1 MEHRITSLL
10 LPAPE
15 TELETSS
22 KELDNKVTWLLHN
35 NRKMDNYLELET
47 FSKDERLCGYV
58 CDTLR
63 SLPETPTLAAYKDY
77 KAIIVL
83 LGISTTHYAILD
95 ELAEQH
101 RKRNDIPELTAYCDA
116 LHWMRPGRQ
125 YLCNVYNTVCHAFHL
140 LRRNPVRDNRLLIT
154 EQELRHAERMLPEL
168 GKQTFIEMVR
178 MKGYKIYNAEEL
190 AEKCGMEYGSFR
202 RKMKK
207 VTGYTAKQIVETA
220 GTKANTLNGFLE
232 TQKIFQ
238 QGKAYY
244 DALKSVHDVV
254 KGGIK
259 VKKSIELVAE
269 ISEIYVRNY
278 QIMLADPYFTADEL
292 ATISSGYAMLLDESS
307 DVLQDLKNVVNIT
320 GMSLTDAERLAIIDN
335 AYRNL
340 MNYRNLVNYYTRK
353 NISVSYLR
361 AKKKNDTDR
370 VLALYGS
377 ADERYW

>member
-1 MEHRITSLL
+1 MENRITSLL
-10 LPAPE
+10 LSTPKA
-15 TELETSS
+15 ELEASC

-101 RKRNDIPELTAYCDA
+101 RKRNDILELTAYCDA

-207 VTGYTAKQIVETA
+207 VTGYTAKQWVIKERAKDVEHYLM
-220 GTKANTLNGFLE
+220 NTSFTLTEVAFTTGFASTSNLNDFCR
-232 TQKIFQ
+232 
-238 QGKAYY
+238 AY
-244 DALKSVHDVV
+244 
-254 KGGIK
+254 
-259 VKKSIELVAE
+259 
-269 ISEIYVRNY
+269 
-278 QIMLADPYFTADEL
+278 
-292 ATISSGYAMLLDESS
+292 LLDTPGEIRRKA
-307 DVLQDLKNVVNIT
+307 Q
-320 GMSLTDAERLAIIDN
+320 E
-335 AYRNL
+335 
-340 MNYRNLVNYYTRK
+340 TRK
-353 NISVSYLR
+353 C
-361 AKKKNDTDR
+361 TDIR
-370 VLALYGS
+370 M
-377 ADERYW
+377 

>member
-47 FSKDERLCGYV
+47 CSKDERLCGYV

-63 SLPETPTLAAYKDY
+63 SLPGTPTLAAYKDY

-207 VTGYTAKQIVETA
+207 VTGYTAKQWVIKERAKDVEHYLM
-220 GTKANTLNGFLE
+220 NTSFTLTEVAFTTGFASTSNLNDFCR
-232 TQKIFQ
+232 
-238 QGKAYY
+238 AY
-244 DALKSVHDVV
+244 
-254 KGGIK
+254 
-259 VKKSIELVAE
+259 
-269 ISEIYVRNY
+269 
-278 QIMLADPYFTADEL
+278 
-292 ATISSGYAMLLDESS
+292 LLDTPGEIRRKA
-307 DVLQDLKNVVNIT
+307 Q
-320 GMSLTDAERLAIIDN
+320 E
-335 AYRNL
+335 
-340 MNYRNLVNYYTRK
+340 TRK
-353 NISVSYLR
+353 C
-361 AKKKNDTDR
+361 TDIR
-370 VLALYGS
+370 M
-377 ADERYW
+377 

>member
-35 NRKMDNYLELET
+35 NRKMDNYLKLET

-116 LHWMRPGRQ
+116 LHWMRPARQ

-207 VTGYTAKQIVETA
+207 VTGYTAKQWVIKERAKDVEHYLM
-220 GTKANTLNGFLE
+220 NTSFTLTEVAFTTGFASTSNLNDFCR
-232 TQKIFQ
+232 
-238 QGKAYY
+238 AY
-244 DALKSVHDVV
+244 
-254 KGGIK
+254 
-259 VKKSIELVAE
+259 
-269 ISEIYVRNY
+269 
-278 QIMLADPYFTADEL
+278 
-292 ATISSGYAMLLDESS
+292 LLDTPGEIRRKA
-307 DVLQDLKNVVNIT
+307 Q
-320 GMSLTDAERLAIIDN
+320 E
-335 AYRNL
+335 
-340 MNYRNLVNYYTRK
+340 TRK
-353 NISVSYLR
+353 C
-361 AKKKNDTDR
+361 TDIR
-370 VLALYGS
+370 M
-377 ADERYW
+377 

>member
-1 MEHRITSLL
+1 MENRITSLL
-10 LPAPE
+10 LSTPKA
-15 TELETSS
+15 ELEASC

-101 RKRNDIPELTAYCDA
+101 RKRNDIPALTAYCDA

-207 VTGYTAKQIVETA
+207 VTGYTAKQWVIKERAKDVEHYLM
-220 GTKANTLNGFLE
+220 NTSFTLTEVAFTTGFASTSNLNDFCR
-232 TQKIFQ
+232 
-238 QGKAYY
+238 AY
-244 DALKSVHDVV
+244 
-254 KGGIK
+254 
-259 VKKSIELVAE
+259 
-269 ISEIYVRNY
+269 
-278 QIMLADPYFTADEL
+278 
-292 ATISSGYAMLLDESS
+292 LLDTPGEIRRKA
-307 DVLQDLKNVVNIT
+307 Q
-320 GMSLTDAERLAIIDN
+320 E
-335 AYRNL
+335 
-340 MNYRNLVNYYTRK
+340 TRK
-353 NISVSYLR
+353 C
-361 AKKKNDTDR
+361 TDIR
-370 VLALYGS
+370 M
-377 ADERYW
+377 

>member
-125 YLCNVYNTVCHAFHL
+125 YHCNVYNTVCHAFHL

-207 VTGYTAKQIVETA
+207 VTGYTAKQWVIKERAKDVEHYLM
-220 GTKANTLNGFLE
+220 NTSFTLTEVAFTTGFASTSNLNDFCR
-232 TQKIFQ
+232 
-238 QGKAYY
+238 AY
-244 DALKSVHDVV
+244 
-254 KGGIK
+254 
-259 VKKSIELVAE
+259 
-269 ISEIYVRNY
+269 
-278 QIMLADPYFTADEL
+278 
-292 ATISSGYAMLLDESS
+292 LLDTPGEIRRKA
-307 DVLQDLKNVVNIT
+307 Q
-320 GMSLTDAERLAIIDN
+320 E
-335 AYRNL
+335 
-340 MNYRNLVNYYTRK
+340 TRK
-353 NISVSYLR
+353 C
-361 AKKKNDTDR
+361 TDIR
-370 VLALYGS
+370 M
-377 ADERYW
+377 

>member
-83 LGISTTHYAILD
+83 LGISTTYYAILD

-207 VTGYTAKQIVETA
+207 VTGYTAKQWVIKERAKDVEHYLM
-220 GTKANTLNGFLE
+220 NTSFTLTEVAFTTGFASTSNLNDFCR
-232 TQKIFQ
+232 
-238 QGKAYY
+238 AY
-244 DALKSVHDVV
+244 
-254 KGGIK
+254 
-259 VKKSIELVAE
+259 
-269 ISEIYVRNY
+269 
-278 QIMLADPYFTADEL
+278 
-292 ATISSGYAMLLDESS
+292 LLDTPGEIRRKA
-307 DVLQDLKNVVNIT
+307 Q
-320 GMSLTDAERLAIIDN
+320 E
-335 AYRNL
+335 
-340 MNYRNLVNYYTRK
+340 TRK
-353 NISVSYLR
+353 C
-361 AKKKNDTDR
+361 TDIR
-370 VLALYGS
+370 M
-377 ADERYW
+377 

>member
-35 NRKMDNYLELET
+35 NRKMDNYLKLET

-83 LGISTTHYAILD
+83 LGISTTHFAILD

-125 YLCNVYNTVCHAFHL
+125 YLCNIYNTVCHAFHL

-207 VTGYTAKQIVETA
+207 VTGYTAKQWVIKERAKDVEHYLM
-220 GTKANTLNGFLE
+220 NTSFTLTEVAFTTGFASTSNLNDFCR
-232 TQKIFQ
+232 
-238 QGKAYY
+238 AY
-244 DALKSVHDVV
+244 
-254 KGGIK
+254 
-259 VKKSIELVAE
+259 
-269 ISEIYVRNY
+269 
-278 QIMLADPYFTADEL
+278 
-292 ATISSGYAMLLDESS
+292 LLDTPGEIRRKA
-307 DVLQDLKNVVNIT
+307 Q
-320 GMSLTDAERLAIIDN
+320 E
-335 AYRNL
+335 
-340 MNYRNLVNYYTRK
+340 TRK
-353 NISVSYLR
+353 C
-361 AKKKNDTDR
+361 TDIR
-370 VLALYGS
+370 M
-377 ADERYW
+377 

>member
-47 FSKDERLCGYV
+47 CSKDERLCGYV

-207 VTGYTAKQIVETA
+207 VTGYTAKQWVIKERAKDVEHYLM
-220 GTKANTLNGFLE
+220 NTSFTLTEVAFTTGFASTSNLNDFCR
-232 TQKIFQ
+232 
-238 QGKAYY
+238 AY
-244 DALKSVHDVV
+244 
-254 KGGIK
+254 
-259 VKKSIELVAE
+259 
-269 ISEIYVRNY
+269 
-278 QIMLADPYFTADEL
+278 
-292 ATISSGYAMLLDESS
+292 LLDTPGEIRRKA
-307 DVLQDLKNVVNIT
+307 Q
-320 GMSLTDAERLAIIDN
+320 E
-335 AYRNL
+335 
-340 MNYRNLVNYYTRK
+340 TRK
-353 NISVSYLR
+353 C
-361 AKKKNDTDR
+361 TDIR
-370 VLALYGS
+370 M
-377 ADERYW
+377 

>member
-10 LPAPE
+10 LPAHE

-47 FSKDERLCGYV
+47 CSKDERLCGYV

-207 VTGYTAKQIVETA
+207 VTGYTAKQWVIKERAKDVEHYLM
-220 GTKANTLNGFLE
+220 NTSFTLTEVAFTTGFASTSNLNDFCR
-232 TQKIFQ
+232 
-238 QGKAYY
+238 AY
-244 DALKSVHDVV
+244 
-254 KGGIK
+254 
-259 VKKSIELVAE
+259 
-269 ISEIYVRNY
+269 
-278 QIMLADPYFTADEL
+278 
-292 ATISSGYAMLLDESS
+292 LLDTPGEIRRKA
-307 DVLQDLKNVVNIT
+307 Q
-320 GMSLTDAERLAIIDN
+320 E
-335 AYRNL
+335 
-340 MNYRNLVNYYTRK
+340 TRK
-353 NISVSYLR
+353 C
-361 AKKKNDTDR
+361 TDIR
-370 VLALYGS
+370 M
-377 ADERYW
+377 

>member
-47 FSKDERLCGYV
+47 CSKDERLCGYV

-77 KAIIVL
+77 KAISVL

-207 VTGYTAKQIVETA
+207 VTGYTAKQWVIKERAKDVEHYLM
-220 GTKANTLNGFLE
+220 NTSFTLTEVAFTTGFASTSNLNDFCR
-232 TQKIFQ
+232 
-238 QGKAYY
+238 AY
-244 DALKSVHDVV
+244 
-254 KGGIK
+254 
-259 VKKSIELVAE
+259 
-269 ISEIYVRNY
+269 
-278 QIMLADPYFTADEL
+278 
-292 ATISSGYAMLLDESS
+292 LLDTPGEIRRKA
-307 DVLQDLKNVVNIT
+307 Q
-320 GMSLTDAERLAIIDN
+320 E
-335 AYRNL
+335 
-340 MNYRNLVNYYTRK
+340 TRK
-353 NISVSYLR
+353 C
-361 AKKKNDTDR
+361 TDIR
-370 VLALYGS
+370 M
-377 ADERYW
+377 

>member
-1 MEHRITSLL
+1 MENRITSLL
-10 LPAPE
+10 LSTPKA
-15 TELETSS
+15 ELEASC

-47 FSKDERLCGYV
+47 FSKDERLCGCV

-125 YLCNVYNTVCHAFHL
+125 YLCNIYNTVCHAFHL

-207 VTGYTAKQIVETA
+207 VTRYTAKQWVIKERAKDVEHYLM
-220 GTKANTLNGFLE
+220 NTSFTLTEVAFTTGFASTSNLNDFCR
-232 TQKIFQ
+232 
-238 QGKAYY
+238 AY
-244 DALKSVHDVV
+244 
-254 KGGIK
+254 
-259 VKKSIELVAE
+259 
-269 ISEIYVRNY
+269 
-278 QIMLADPYFTADEL
+278 
-292 ATISSGYAMLLDESS
+292 LLDTPGEIRRKA
-307 DVLQDLKNVVNIT
+307 Q
-320 GMSLTDAERLAIIDN
+320 E
-335 AYRNL
+335 
-340 MNYRNLVNYYTRK
+340 TRK
-353 NISVSYLR
+353 C
-361 AKKKNDTDR
+361 TDIR
-370 VLALYGS
+370 M
-377 ADERYW
+377 

>member
-47 FSKDERLCGYV
+47 CSKDERLCGYV

-125 YLCNVYNTVCHAFHL
+125 YLCNIYNTVCHAFHL

-207 VTGYTAKQIVETA
+207 VTGYTAKQWVIKERAKDVEHYLM
-220 GTKANTLNGFLE
+220 NTSFTLTEVAFTTGFASTSNLNDFCR
-232 TQKIFQ
+232 
-238 QGKAYY
+238 AY
-244 DALKSVHDVV
+244 
-254 KGGIK
+254 
-259 VKKSIELVAE
+259 
-269 ISEIYVRNY
+269 
-278 QIMLADPYFTADEL
+278 
-292 ATISSGYAMLLDESS
+292 LLDTPGEIRRKA
-307 DVLQDLKNVVNIT
+307 Q
-320 GMSLTDAERLAIIDN
+320 E
-335 AYRNL
+335 
-340 MNYRNLVNYYTRK
+340 TRK
-353 NISVSYLR
+353 C
-361 AKKKNDTDR
+361 TDIR
-370 VLALYGS
+370 M
-377 ADERYW
+377 

>member
-1 MEHRITSLL
+1 MENRITSLL
-10 LPAPE
+10 LSTPKA
-15 TELETSS
+15 ELEASC

-47 FSKDERLCGYV
+47 FSKDERLCGCV

-63 SLPETPTLAAYKDY
+63 NLPETPTLAAYKDY

-125 YLCNVYNTVCHAFHL
+125 YLCNIYNTVCHAFHL

-207 VTGYTAKQIVETA
+207 VTGYTAKQWVIKERAKDVEHYLM
-220 GTKANTLNGFLE
+220 NTSFTLTEVAFTTGFASTSNLNDFCR
-232 TQKIFQ
+232 
-238 QGKAYY
+238 AY
-244 DALKSVHDVV
+244 
-254 KGGIK
+254 
-259 VKKSIELVAE
+259 
-269 ISEIYVRNY
+269 
-278 QIMLADPYFTADEL
+278 
-292 ATISSGYAMLLDESS
+292 LLDTPGEIRRKA
-307 DVLQDLKNVVNIT
+307 Q
-320 GMSLTDAERLAIIDN
+320 E
-335 AYRNL
+335 
-340 MNYRNLVNYYTRK
+340 TRK
-353 NISVSYLR
+353 C
-361 AKKKNDTDR
+361 TDIR
-370 VLALYGS
+370 M
-377 ADERYW
+377 

>member
-47 FSKDERLCGYV
+47 CSKDERLCGYV

-125 YLCNVYNTVCHAFHL
+125 YLCNIYNTVCHAFHL

-207 VTGYTAKQIVETA
+207 VTGYTAKQWVIKERAKDVEH
-220 GTKANTLNGFLE
+220 
-232 TQKIFQ
+232 
-238 QGKAYY
+238 Y
-244 DALKSVHDVV
+244 
-254 KGGIK
+254 
-259 VKKSIELVAE
+259 
-269 ISEIYVRNY
+269 
-278 QIMLADPYFTADEL
+278 
-292 ATISSGYAMLLDESS
+292 
-307 DVLQDLKNVVNIT
+307 
-320 GMSLTDAERLAIIDN
+320 
-335 AYRNL
+335 L
-340 MNYRNLVNYYTRK
+340 MNTSFTLTEVAFTTGFASTSNLNDFCRAYLLNTPGEIRRKAQETRK
-353 NISVSYLR
+353 C
-361 AKKKNDTDR
+361 TDIR
-370 VLALYGS
+370 M
-377 ADERYW
+377 

>member
-35 NRKMDNYLELET
+35 NRKMDNYLKLET

-101 RKRNDIPELTAYCDA
+101 RKRNDIPELTSYCDA

-125 YLCNVYNTVCHAFHL
+125 YLCNIYNTVCHAFHL

-207 VTGYTAKQIVETA
+207 VTGYTAKQWVIKERAKDVEHYLM
-220 GTKANTLNGFLE
+220 NTSFTLTEVAFTTGFASTSNLNDFCR
-232 TQKIFQ
+232 
-238 QGKAYY
+238 AY
-244 DALKSVHDVV
+244 
-254 KGGIK
+254 
-259 VKKSIELVAE
+259 
-269 ISEIYVRNY
+269 
-278 QIMLADPYFTADEL
+278 
-292 ATISSGYAMLLDESS
+292 LLDTPGEIRRKA
-307 DVLQDLKNVVNIT
+307 Q
-320 GMSLTDAERLAIIDN
+320 E
-335 AYRNL
+335 
-340 MNYRNLVNYYTRK
+340 TRK
-353 NISVSYLR
+353 C
-361 AKKKNDTDR
+361 TDIR
-370 VLALYGS
+370 M
-377 ADERYW
+377 

>member
-1 MEHRITSLL
+1 MEQRITSLL

-15 TELETSS
+15 AELEASC
-22 KELDNKVTWLLHN
+22 KELDSRVTWLLHN

-63 SLPETPTLAAYKDY
+63 SLPEIPTLAAYKDY

-140 LRRNPVRDNRLLIT
+140 LRRNPVKDNVLLVS
-154 EQELRHAERMLPEL
+154 EKELRHAERMLPEL
-168 GKQTFIEMVR
+168 GKQTFTEMVR
-178 MKGYKIYNAEEL
+178 LRGYKVYDAEEL

-207 VTGYTAKQIVETA
+207 VTGYTPKEWVGR
-220 GTKANTLNGFLE
+220 GTLPEKHAPHAYRSGVHHRILIDLE
-232 TQKIFQ
+232 
-238 QGKAYY
+238 
-244 DALKSVHDVV
+244 
-254 KGGIK
+254 
-259 VKKSIELVAE
+259 
-269 ISEIYVRNY
+269 
-278 QIMLADPYFTADEL
+278 P
-292 ATISSGYAMLLDESS
+292 
-307 DVLQDLKNVVNIT
+307 
-320 GMSLTDAERLAIIDN
+320 ERLLPGLPARH
-335 AYRNL
+335 AGRNPQE
-340 MNYRNLVNYYTRK
+340 MAGN
-353 NISVSYLR
+353 
-361 AKKKNDTDR
+361 KKMHR
-370 VLALYGS
+370 
-377 ADERYW
+377 

>member
-125 YLCNVYNTVCHAFHL
+125 YLCNIYNTVCHAFHL
-140 LRRNPVRDNRLLIT
+140 LRRNPVRNNRLLIT

-207 VTGYTAKQIVETA
+207 VTGYTAKQWVIKERAKDVEHYLM
-220 GTKANTLNGFLE
+220 NTSFTLTEVAFTTGFASTSNLNDFCR
-232 TQKIFQ
+232 
-238 QGKAYY
+238 AY
-244 DALKSVHDVV
+244 
-254 KGGIK
+254 
-259 VKKSIELVAE
+259 
-269 ISEIYVRNY
+269 
-278 QIMLADPYFTADEL
+278 
-292 ATISSGYAMLLDESS
+292 LLDTPGEIRRKA
-307 DVLQDLKNVVNIT
+307 Q
-320 GMSLTDAERLAIIDN
+320 E
-335 AYRNL
+335 
-340 MNYRNLVNYYTRK
+340 TRK
-353 NISVSYLR
+353 C
-361 AKKKNDTDR
+361 TDIR
-370 VLALYGS
+370 M
-377 ADERYW
+377 

>member
-47 FSKDERLCGYV
+47 CSKDERLCGYV

-207 VTGYTAKQIVETA
+207 VTGYTAKQWVIKERAKDVEHYLM
-220 GTKANTLNGFLE
+220 NTSFTLTEVAFTTGFASTSNLNDFCR
-232 TQKIFQ
+232 
-238 QGKAYY
+238 AY
-244 DALKSVHDVV
+244 
-254 KGGIK
+254 
-259 VKKSIELVAE
+259 
-269 ISEIYVRNY
+269 
-278 QIMLADPYFTADEL
+278 
-292 ATISSGYAMLLDESS
+292 LLDTQGEIRRKA
-307 DVLQDLKNVVNIT
+307 Q
-320 GMSLTDAERLAIIDN
+320 E
-335 AYRNL
+335 
-340 MNYRNLVNYYTRK
+340 TRK
-353 NISVSYLR
+353 C
-361 AKKKNDTDR
+361 TDIR
-370 VLALYGS
+370 M
-377 ADERYW
+377 

>member
-101 RKRNDIPELTAYCDA
+101 RNRNDIPELTAYCDA

-207 VTGYTAKQIVETA
+207 VTGYTAKQWVIKERAKDVEHYLM
-220 GTKANTLNGFLE
+220 NTSFTLTEVAFTTGFASTSNLNDFCR
-232 TQKIFQ
+232 
-238 QGKAYY
+238 AY
-244 DALKSVHDVV
+244 
-254 KGGIK
+254 
-259 VKKSIELVAE
+259 
-269 ISEIYVRNY
+269 
-278 QIMLADPYFTADEL
+278 
-292 ATISSGYAMLLDESS
+292 LLDTPGEIRRKA
-307 DVLQDLKNVVNIT
+307 Q
-320 GMSLTDAERLAIIDN
+320 E
-335 AYRNL
+335 
-340 MNYRNLVNYYTRK
+340 TRK
-353 NISVSYLR
+353 C
-361 AKKKNDTDR
+361 TDIR
-370 VLALYGS
+370 M
-377 ADERYW
+377 

>member
-35 NRKMDNYLELET
+35 NRKMDNYLKLET

-168 GKQTFIEMVR
+168 GKQTFIDMVR

-207 VTGYTAKQIVETA
+207 VTGYTAKQWVIKERAKDVEHYLM
-220 GTKANTLNGFLE
+220 NTSFTLTEVAFTTGFASTSNLNDFCR
-232 TQKIFQ
+232 
-238 QGKAYY
+238 AY
-244 DALKSVHDVV
+244 
-254 KGGIK
+254 
-259 VKKSIELVAE
+259 
-269 ISEIYVRNY
+269 
-278 QIMLADPYFTADEL
+278 
-292 ATISSGYAMLLDESS
+292 LLDTPGEIRRKA
-307 DVLQDLKNVVNIT
+307 Q
-320 GMSLTDAERLAIIDN
+320 E
-335 AYRNL
+335 
-340 MNYRNLVNYYTRK
+340 TRK
-353 NISVSYLR
+353 C
-361 AKKKNDTDR
+361 TDIR
-370 VLALYGS
+370 K
-377 ADERYW
+377 

>member
-1 MEHRITSLL
+1 MENRITSLL
-10 LPAPE
+10 LSTPKA
-15 TELETSS
+15 ELEASC

-125 YLCNVYNTVCHAFHL
+125 YLCNIYNTVCHAFHL

-207 VTGYTAKQIVETA
+207 VTGYTAKQWVIKERAKDVEHYLM
-220 GTKANTLNGFLE
+220 NTSFTLTEVAFTTGFASTSNLNDFCR
-232 TQKIFQ
+232 
-238 QGKAYY
+238 AY
-244 DALKSVHDVV
+244 
-254 KGGIK
+254 
-259 VKKSIELVAE
+259 
-269 ISEIYVRNY
+269 
-278 QIMLADPYFTADEL
+278 
-292 ATISSGYAMLLDESS
+292 LLDTPGKIRRKAQE
-307 DVLQDLKNVVNIT
+307 T
-320 GMSLTDAERLAIIDN
+320 RECTDIR
-335 AYRNL
+335 
-340 MNYRNLVNYYTRK
+340 M
-353 NISVSYLR
+353 
-361 AKKKNDTDR
+361 
-370 VLALYGS
+370 
-377 ADERYW
+377 

>member
-35 NRKMDNYLELET
+35 NRKMDNYLKLET

-125 YLCNVYNTVCHAFHL
+125 YLCNIYNTVCHAFHL

-207 VTGYTAKQIVETA
+207 VTGYTAKQRVIKERAKDVEHYLM
-220 GTKANTLNGFLE
+220 NTSFTLTEVAFTTGFASTSNLNDFCR
-232 TQKIFQ
+232 
-238 QGKAYY
+238 AY
-244 DALKSVHDVV
+244 
-254 KGGIK
+254 
-259 VKKSIELVAE
+259 
-269 ISEIYVRNY
+269 
-278 QIMLADPYFTADEL
+278 
-292 ATISSGYAMLLDESS
+292 LLDTPGEIRRKA
-307 DVLQDLKNVVNIT
+307 Q
-320 GMSLTDAERLAIIDN
+320 E
-335 AYRNL
+335 
-340 MNYRNLVNYYTRK
+340 TRK
-353 NISVSYLR
+353 C
-361 AKKKNDTDR
+361 TDIR
-370 VLALYGS
+370 M
-377 ADERYW
+377 

>member
-35 NRKMDNYLELET
+35 NRKMDNYLKLET

-63 SLPETPTLAAYKDY
+63 SLPEPPTLAAYKDY

-207 VTGYTAKQIVETA
+207 VTGYTAKQWVIKERAKDVEHYLM
-220 GTKANTLNGFLE
+220 NTSFTLTEVAFTTGFASTSNLNDFCR
-232 TQKIFQ
+232 
-238 QGKAYY
+238 AY
-244 DALKSVHDVV
+244 
-254 KGGIK
+254 
-259 VKKSIELVAE
+259 
-269 ISEIYVRNY
+269 
-278 QIMLADPYFTADEL
+278 
-292 ATISSGYAMLLDESS
+292 LLDTPGEIRRKA
-307 DVLQDLKNVVNIT
+307 Q
-320 GMSLTDAERLAIIDN
+320 E
-335 AYRNL
+335 
-340 MNYRNLVNYYTRK
+340 TRK
-353 NISVSYLR
+353 C
-361 AKKKNDTDR
+361 TDIR
-370 VLALYGS
+370 M
-377 ADERYW
+377 

>member
-47 FSKDERLCGYV
+47 CSKDERLCGYV

-207 VTGYTAKQIVETA
+207 VTGYTAKQWVIKERAKDVEHYLM
-220 GTKANTLNGFLE
+220 NTSFTLTEVAYTTGFASTSNLNDFCR
-232 TQKIFQ
+232 
-238 QGKAYY
+238 AY
-244 DALKSVHDVV
+244 
-254 KGGIK
+254 
-259 VKKSIELVAE
+259 
-269 ISEIYVRNY
+269 
-278 QIMLADPYFTADEL
+278 
-292 ATISSGYAMLLDESS
+292 LLDTPGEIRRKA
-307 DVLQDLKNVVNIT
+307 Q
-320 GMSLTDAERLAIIDN
+320 E
-335 AYRNL
+335 
-340 MNYRNLVNYYTRK
+340 TRK
-353 NISVSYLR
+353 C
-361 AKKKNDTDR
+361 TDIR
-370 VLALYGS
+370 M
-377 ADERYW
+377 

>member
-10 LPAPE
+10 LLAPE

-140 LRRNPVRDNRLLIT
+140 LRRNPVRNNRLLIT

-207 VTGYTAKQIVETA
+207 VTGYTAKQWVIKERAKDVEHYLM
-220 GTKANTLNGFLE
+220 NTSFTLTEVAFTTGFASTSNLNDFCR
-232 TQKIFQ
+232 
-238 QGKAYY
+238 AY
-244 DALKSVHDVV
+244 
-254 KGGIK
+254 
-259 VKKSIELVAE
+259 
-269 ISEIYVRNY
+269 
-278 QIMLADPYFTADEL
+278 
-292 ATISSGYAMLLDESS
+292 LLDTPGEIRRKA
-307 DVLQDLKNVVNIT
+307 Q
-320 GMSLTDAERLAIIDN
+320 E
-335 AYRNL
+335 
-340 MNYRNLVNYYTRK
+340 TRK
-353 NISVSYLR
+353 C
-361 AKKKNDTDR
+361 TDIR
-370 VLALYGS
+370 M
-377 ADERYW
+377 

>member
-63 SLPETPTLAAYKDY
+63 SLPETPTLAACKDY

-83 LGISTTHYAILD
+83 LGISPTHYAILD

-140 LRRNPVRDNRLLIT
+140 LRRNPVRNNRLLIT

-207 VTGYTAKQIVETA
+207 VTGYTAKQWVIKERAKDVEHYLM
-220 GTKANTLNGFLE
+220 NTSFTLTEVAFTTGFASTSNLNDFCR
-232 TQKIFQ
+232 
-238 QGKAYY
+238 AY
-244 DALKSVHDVV
+244 
-254 KGGIK
+254 
-259 VKKSIELVAE
+259 
-269 ISEIYVRNY
+269 
-278 QIMLADPYFTADEL
+278 
-292 ATISSGYAMLLDESS
+292 LLDTPGEIRRKA
-307 DVLQDLKNVVNIT
+307 Q
-320 GMSLTDAERLAIIDN
+320 E
-335 AYRNL
+335 
-340 MNYRNLVNYYTRK
+340 TRK
-353 NISVSYLR
+353 C
-361 AKKKNDTDR
+361 TDIR
-370 VLALYGS
+370 M
-377 ADERYW
+377 